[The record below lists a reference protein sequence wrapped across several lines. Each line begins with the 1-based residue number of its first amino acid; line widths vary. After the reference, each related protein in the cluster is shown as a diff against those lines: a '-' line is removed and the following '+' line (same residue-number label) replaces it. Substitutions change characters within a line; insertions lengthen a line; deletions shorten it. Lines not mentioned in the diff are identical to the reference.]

1 MIQKIVGSLM
11 KFIGLVNVTKKVVI
25 LPVICLLKLEKKLMK
40 NELKIGSLVKTT
52 HEALGIVIKIRNN
65 RSLFA
70 YRVHWFE
77 INRAAWHSAK
87 ELLIIS

>member
-1 MIQKIVGSLM
+1 
-11 KFIGLVNVTKKVVI
+11 
-25 LPVICLLKLEKKLMK
+25 MK